1 MLIIEPPLPLAEL
14 APSDYRGSRRQ
25 NKSGDFSEL
34 IPQFSG
40 GRKRKPAPNGSW
52 NKLAGVS
59 CGKFTQGDYSM
70 YQRFVP
76 LAVIALIACASS
88 VYAQC
93 SCGLSP
99 AYAPAAAAYAPVAPS
114 YTTSY
119 APAVVDYAPVTYATY
134 YAAPAAYAPAP
145 YVSYYAPAAYAPA
158 PYVSYYAPPVSYAAY
173 YAPSVAVAPV
183 VAPYR
188 AYYGTPGWSI
198 YGTPRVYVPGEP
210 VRNTLKAVTP

>member
-1 MLIIEPPLPLAEL
+1 MVLGTSSLEFRA
-14 APSDYRGSRRQ
+14 
-25 NKSGDFSEL
+25 
-34 IPQFSG
+34 
-40 GRKRKPAPNGSW
+40 
-52 NKLAGVS
+52 
-59 CGKFTQGDYSM
+59 GKFTQGDYAM
-70 YQRFVP
+70 YQRFVA

-88 VYAQC
+88 ARAQC

-99 AYAPAAAAYAPVAPS
+99 TYAPVAPS
-114 YTTSY
+114 YSTSY
-119 APAVVDYAPVTYATY
+119 APVVVDYAPVTYATY
-134 YAAPAAYAPAP
+134 YA
-145 YVSYYAPAAYAPA
+145 APAAYAPA

-188 AYYGTPGWSI
+188 AYYGVPGWSM